1 MIPKDEILTKKETLA
16 YLKISHGTLSKLMR
30 QGGIPYIKME
40 RKVLFR
46 LSDIDQ
52 WLESHRVGA
61 IVLRIR
67 K

>member
-1 MIPKDEILTKKETLA
+1 MTPKDEILTKKEVLA

-52 WLESHRVGA
+52 WLESRKVGTV
-61 IVLRIR
+61 ILRIKR
-67 K
+67 

>member
-1 MIPKDEILTKKETLA
+1 MIPKDEILTKKEVLA

-30 QGGIPYIKME
+30 KGGIPYIKME

-52 WLESHRVGA
+52 WLELHKAGTVILHIKR
-61 IVLRIR
+61 
-67 K
+67 